1 MKIIEFI
8 RLILKHLRLLI
19 AAPLL
24 LAGFVIILTLKPAF
38 EYSSQTV
45 LYTGLAS
52 GSSIEMDKKFN
63 YQAANTAFDNLINI
77 IVSRETQE
85 EVAIRLLAQHLMLP
99 KANPKYISAAFFN
112 ELKVKIPTALYD
124 CVATGDHSAADSASI
139 NNSDSLLFP
148 PGINRINYEE
158 TVKNLTALMKSSNTN
173 FVYELLNYKHPH
185 YSLEAISK
193 VKAMRISNSDLIK
206 LTYVVNDPGICQ
218 QTLAIYNKVCI
229 KNYKNI
235 KENRSDAVVKYFEL
249 QLANANNKLK
259 SAEDKLLEFNKSYN
273 IINYYEQSKAVA
285 VVKEDMLVDYN
296 NKKAQLAGSQAATK
310 RLEEKLK
317 IQEQVQSKSNRV
329 LEKKK
334 QLGDLNFE
342 IGIAE
347 AELTNDE
354 ESLKRLAVLKNKS
367 EILKK
372 EIKSSIDE

>member
-19 AAPLL
+19 VAPII
-24 LAGFVIILTLKPAF
+24 LAGLVVILTLKPAF

-112 ELKVKIPTALYD
+112 ELKVKIPTTLYD
-124 CVATGDHSAADSASI
+124 CVATGDHSAADSAAI

-148 PGINRINYEE
+148 PGINRVNYEK

-206 LTYVVNDPGICQ
+206 LTYIVNDPGICQ

-259 SAEDKLLEFNKSYN
+259 RAEDKLLEFNKSYD

-310 RLEEKLK
+310 RLEEKLS
-317 IQEQVQSKSNRV
+317 IQESVQSKSNSV

-334 QLGDLNFE
+334 ELGDLNF
-342 IGIAE
+342 
-347 AELTNDE
+347 
-354 ESLKRLAVLKNKS
+354 
-367 EILKK
+367 
-372 EIKSSIDE
+372 